1 MMTMTPT
8 DFRKNLF
15 NILDKLLESGEVLEI
30 NRNGQIFKL
39 IPPKK
44 QSKFDKL
51 LWRDNV
57 YNGTNDELINN
68 NWGDLWKPFI

>member
-1 MMTMTPT
+1 MTITPT

-15 NILDKLLESGEVLEI
+15 NILDRLLLTGEVLEI
-30 NRNGQIFKL
+30 NRNGEIFKV

-51 LWRDNV
+51 VQRNNV
-57 YNGTNDELINN
+57 SNCNNDELINN
-68 NWGDLWKPFI
+68 NWGDEWKPFF